1 MSDRSGETWR
11 PAYGF
16 QPADAVTA
24 LVAALIA
31 YGTVFGV
38 PNTPPGQLTAEDLAA
53 AELDDDS
60 GYRGTHRRPD
70 TTVAGLP
77 ADEDRP

>member
-1 MSDRSGETWR
+1 MNPLTVPL
-11 PAYGF
+11 PA
-16 QPADAVTA
+16 QAKA
-24 LVAALIA
+24 I
-31 YGTVFGV
+31 
-38 PNTPPGQLTAEDLAA
+38 LAA